1 MVRPLKPDRDVIART
16 IVRVSPKIKRLLQE
30 LKERHGFATTDQVL
44 RYYLY
49 SNIAIAE
56 AGAEAENK
64 PVFYT
69 HTAKDICDLT
79 KKNPYLN
86 KQFKEAAAG
95 IQQVINRCQTNQSKS
110 RVGPKRL
117 WRKRQRHR
125 RNW

>member
-69 HTAKDICDLT
+69 HTVKEICDLT
-79 KKNPYLN
+79 KKIL
-86 KQFKEAAAG
+86 
-95 IQQVINRCQTNQSKS
+95 I
-110 RVGPKRL
+110 
-117 WRKRQRHR
+117 
-125 RNW
+125 

>member
-1 MVRPLKPDRDVIART
+1 MARPLKPDRDIIAKT
-16 IVRVSPKIKRLLQE
+16 TVRVSPKIKRLLQE

-56 AGAEAENK
+56 AEAGAEAKNK
-64 PVFYT
+64 PVF
-69 HTAKDICDLT
+69 HTVKEICDLT
-79 KKNPYLN
+79 KKSPYLN
-86 KQFKEAAAG
+86 RQFKEAAAG
-95 IQQVINRCQTNQSKS
+95 IQQVINSSKQDQSKT

-117 WRKRQRHR
+117 WRKKQRHR